1 MKYPKILS
9 PHILSL
15 SGLKDSVIE
24 TKIREIV
31 TNDMTIEMLV
41 GSVANALLKSNSCI
55 ATVNIHDYNF
65 KKALILR
72 VNNVVATIGFSLE
85 KNTHTK
91 VDSDGTM
98 YTYTV
103 SYIVGQRA
111 KKLIPKVW
119 FKEADSIIDYVEM
132 KGSFVKFNNNSTE
145 LLSRRLEVPLRV
157 KEIHPKYIRLY
168 SALMYS
174 DTRSSDRAETPSAYR
189 KRLDAVAEET
199 ISCMGY
205 EYENYR
211 KLDSN
216 TRNYPLSR
224 FGFAVEYGD
233 SFEKFLVEPAEKY
246 LVDKTEIKYAKQYLR
261 AEFKTKSI
269 KSLVSNAESKLKAN
283 LKLLKL
289 FTQGKKV
296 TFTITHKELGKLLHI
311 LDVYYNIIKNE
322 GSMTR
327 SCVSY
332 DYTNSGGI
340 NASNQFGDEQFCRAM
355 NLLGG
360 KEKFDTHQA
369 IADYL
374 DIPRYDAKKIM
385 QGPNHGGR
393 VPANLA
399 DMITSVFGK
408 NYEYIRKIAMYGKK
422 LALSGIKSV
431 ELVRSDGIKAIWY
444 PYLLGAEVST
454 EDGASV
460 TAEMP
465 FLYNVKAKDH
475 KALGLAVSCLHN
487 MDAFT
492 ENYVFTKMLD
502 NHNIHMKTTLDN
514 FYGRPSIKPLLI
526 KYTFEALE
534 LTKGG
539 IEQQLQSIEKQ
550 TGIYRE
556 WGTLPTRT
564 HKLIPSSNI
573 I

>member
-1 MKYPKILS
+1 MKYPKILAK
-9 PHILSL
+9 HIQTL

-24 TKIREIV
+24 AKVKEIV

-41 GSVANALLKSNSCI
+41 GNVTNALLKSNNCI
-55 ATVNIHDYNF
+55 ATVNVHDYNF

-72 VNNVVATIGFSLE
+72 VNNVV
-85 KNTHTK
+85 KNINFNLTKQTHTSIDK
-91 VDSDGTM
+91 NGTM

-103 SYIVGQRA
+103 NYITGERS
-111 KKLIPKVW
+111 KKDQPKVW
-119 FKEADSIIDYVEM
+119 FYEADSFIDYAEM
-132 KGSFVKFNNNSTE
+132 KGSFVKFDNNSTE

-157 KEIHPKYIRLY
+157 KEIAPKFVKLY
-168 SALMYS
+168 SAILYM
-174 DTRSSDRAETPSAYR
+174 DTKNADRTEALSSYR
-189 KRLDAVAEET
+189 KRLEAVADET

-233 SFEKFLVEPAEKY
+233 AFEKFLIEPAQEY
-246 LVDKTEIKYAKQYLR
+246 LVDKTEVKYAKQYLK
-261 AEFKTKSI
+261 AEFNVTSI
-269 KSLVSNAESKLKAN
+269 KTLVKEAETKLKVN

-289 FTQGKKV
+289 FNQGKKV
-296 TFTITHKELGKLLHI
+296 DFTITHKEVGKLLHI
-311 LDVYYNIIKNE
+311 VDVYYNIIKNE
-322 GSMTR
+322 GNMTR

-340 NASNQFGDEQFCRAM
+340 NASNQFGDEQFCKAM

-374 DIPRYDAKKIM
+374 GISRDDAKKVM

-393 VPANLA
+393 VPANLT
-399 DMITSVFGK
+399 DMVTTVFGD
-408 NYEYIRKIAMYGKK
+408 NYKYIGKIAMYGKK
-422 LALSGIKSV
+422 LALAGVNSV
-431 ELVRSDGIKAIWY
+431 VLERLDGIKAVWY
-444 PYLLGAEVST
+444 PYVLGAEVST
-454 EDGASV
+454 EDGATV

-465 FLYNVKAKDH
+465 FLYNVQAKDH
-475 KALGLAVSCLHN
+475 KALGLAVSCLHSQ
-487 MDAFT
+487 DAFT
-492 ENYVFTKMLD
+492 ENYVFTKLLD
-502 NHNIHMKTTLDN
+502 KHNIHMKTTLDN

-534 LTKGG
+534 LAKGH
-539 IEQQLQSIEKQ
+539 IERQLQDIEKQ
-550 TGIYRE
+550 TGISRE
-556 WGTLPTRT
+556 WTLPTRT
-564 HKLIPSSNI
+564 ATLVPSENI